1 MSDTRNTSDEFNSPT
16 TSVIKK
22 KKPRSWCV
30 VVNCFV
36 SVVCTFRNSLNNS
49 PQVLSNIKQLN
60 LCLRIRAKS
69 TMLFISYF
77 CSTQTCWVCRIG
89 VLLWILESD
98 ALRRQN
104 KLRKIISFALADNIV
119 QRFNCSE
126 EMCQIFM
133 LLLNLWYFWQKRAT
147 SLRQFLSLRSW
158 QLPRENTQI
167 ADLLMETMS
176 DWIPKIVAK
185 QQEVDLFHTLPVR
198 MSSLTL
204 GMRYF
209 LRLH

>member
-147 SLRQFLSLRSW
+147 SLRQF
-158 QLPRENTQI
+158 
-167 ADLLMETMS
+167 
-176 DWIPKIVAK
+176 
-185 QQEVDLFHTLPVR
+185 
-198 MSSLTL
+198 
-204 GMRYF
+204 
-209 LRLH
+209 